1 MIQQEVVMLT
11 LGHGTYEKNIQK
23 LRKVY
28 AELHNAGKQHER
40 DCQDVRTK
48 QEAED
53 CGLRCIDVRFAIST
67 TSVCVC
73 VNTRWLIDGD
83 VYAFEQALKEIVEQN
98 APTLR
103 QVAEMAKVREQPA
116 PYVQ

>member
-1 MIQQEVVMLT
+1 MLT

-53 CGLRCIDVRFAIST
+53 CGLRCIDVR
-67 TSVCVC
+67 
-73 VNTRWLIDGD
+73 WL
-83 VYAFEQALKEIVEQN
+83 FECLWYWCE
-98 APTLR
+98 R
-103 QVAEMAKVREQPA
+103 
-116 PYVQ
+116 